1 MEGEGGE
8 DEMTELDSDYG
19 EEVQNQQLD
28 MLIKYLLSE
37 RKTDAEKN
45 ELYEEMQREN
55 PEMAIRLK
63 KIMDE

>member
-8 DEMTELDSDYG
+8 DEMTELDRDYG

>member
-19 EEVQNQQLD
+19 EEVQNKQLD
-28 MLIKYLLSE
+28 MVIKYLLSE